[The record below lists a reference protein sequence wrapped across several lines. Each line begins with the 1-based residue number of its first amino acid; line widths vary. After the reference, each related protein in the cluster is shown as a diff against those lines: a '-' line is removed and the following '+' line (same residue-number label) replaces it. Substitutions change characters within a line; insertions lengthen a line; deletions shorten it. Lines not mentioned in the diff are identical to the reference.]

1 MTHKSEYMNIENA
14 RVPLQVTNM
23 NRIAEDG
30 VCPFCPE
37 HLKKYHVPPIV
48 REGEYWLVTPNMYPY
63 ENTKHHYLFIT
74 KSHITNSKELS
85 PEAWNELQ
93 NLTKWLIETY
103 SIESGTLLMRSG
115 DMSKTGAT
123 VLHLHV
129 QFVVGSDPSKPVIT
143 RVG

>member
-1 MTHKSEYMNIENA
+1 MAREHEFMNIENA
-14 RVPLQVTNM
+14 RVPLQVANM
-23 NRIAEDG
+23 KRIAEDG

-48 REGEYWLVTPNMYPY
+48 RESTHWLVTPNMYPY
-63 ENTKHHYLFIT
+63 ENTAHHFLFIT
-74 KSHITNSKELS
+74 KEHLTDSKNLS
-85 PEAWNELQ
+85 KDAWVELQ
-93 NLTKWLIETY
+93 ELTKWLIETY
-103 SIESGTLLMRSG
+103 GITSGTLLMRSG

-123 VLHLHV
+123 VLHLHA